1 MVPNDQKCFDTLILE
16 WNELQGKLAE
26 LKKQEMEMRK
36 ELIART
42 FNVNSIGTQ
51 NYELG
56 NGYKLKAV
64 IKESTSLTST
74 RDVEEVISK
83 LSDQLKYTLFEKKYS
98 LSNKVLKTLNDEERK
113 MVEAV
118 IVRKPAA
125 PSLELVLPKG
135 AL

>member
-74 RDVEEVISK
+74 REVEEVISK

>member
-74 RDVEEVISK
+74 REVEEVISK

-113 MVEAV
+113 MVESV
-118 IVRKPAA
+118 IIRKPAA